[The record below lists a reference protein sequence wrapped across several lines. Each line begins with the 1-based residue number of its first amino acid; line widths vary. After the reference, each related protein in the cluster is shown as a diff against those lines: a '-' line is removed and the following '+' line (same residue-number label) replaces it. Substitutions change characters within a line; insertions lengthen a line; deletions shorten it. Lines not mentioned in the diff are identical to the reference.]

1 MDVKFYGINAAGR
14 EYPSYR
20 TAPSVSEPA
29 RRQTAESAGSY
40 DQLTLRQ
47 SYPADA
53 GQFARIL
60 AREAAKDISVP
71 ASQARVDEL
80 RSQVAA
86 GTYQPDAGQIAR
98 RMLCYS

>member
-1 MDVKFYGINAAGR
+1 MDVKLYGINAAGR
-14 EYPSYR
+14 KYPSYR

-29 RRQTAESAGSY
+29 RRPAAESAGSY

-47 SYPADA
+47 SYPSDS

-60 AREAAKDISVP
+60 AKDAAKDISVP
-71 ASQARVDEL
+71 ASQARVEEL
-80 RSQVAA
+80 RSQVAD
-86 GTYQPDAGQIAR
+86 GTYVPDAARIAS